1 MNLFDNNLQIM
12 LQFLIN
18 IKKRFFMQ
26 KFKLLKFGLLFLTL
40 LALSACGTKEI
51 NPLGT
56 AFGKKD
62 EGDPLRLGANPTPP
76 AKQKSPELVDGSN
89 LVPKSALVPLLRPTV
104 GSANTPITS
113 DFMTLL
119 GPSGAALT
127 VWALAQGN
135 WIWGY
140 TLLDSKSFGD
150 ARVWQLLSYPNGVVL
165 IKNAKTLTCLN
176 AYKNGIVHF
185 ACDNTNGFQQ
195 WKLKPMDNGAV
206 QLENMATKKCIQ
218 APITNPLGDFKVF
231 SIFLSTCQEKDNLD
245 QQWYL
250 TTPPFNAQPLYKEF

>member
-1 MNLFDNNLQIM
+1 
-12 LQFLIN
+12 
-18 IKKRFFMQ
+18 MQ
-26 KFKLLKFGLLFLTL
+26 KLLKFGILLCVLLT
-40 LALSACGTKEI
+40 LSACGTKEI
-51 NPLGT
+51 NPLGSS
-56 AFGKKD
+56 FGAKD
-62 EGDPLRLGANPTPP
+62 DNDPLKLGANPTFP
-76 AKQKSPELVDGSN
+76 AKQKTPTLIEGRN
-89 LVPKSALVPLLRPTV
+89 LVPQTNVVPLPRPIL
-104 GSANTPITS
+104 GSSGDSPLAS
-113 DFMTLL
+113 DFMSIL

-150 ARVWQLLSYPNGVVL
+150 ARVWQLLIRPDNIVL

-185 ACDNTNGFQQ
+185 SCDASNPAQL

-206 QLENMATKKCIQ
+206 QIENVGTKKCIQ
-218 APITNPLGDFKVF
+218 APIDNPLGDFKVF
-231 SIFLSTCQEKDNLD
+231 SIFISECQNKQNLD

-250 TTPPFNAQPLYKEF
+250 TTPPFKAQPLYREK

>member
-1 MNLFDNNLQIM
+1 M
-12 LQFLIN
+12 
-18 IKKRFFMQ
+18 R
-26 KFKLLKFGLLFLTL
+26 KFGILFFILF
-40 LALSACGTKEI
+40 AFCACSVKEV

-56 AFGKKD
+56 SFGAID
-62 EGDPLRLGANPTPP
+62 DGDPLKLGDNPTPP
-76 AKQKSPELVDGSN
+76 AKQKIPSLVDGSN
-89 LVPKSALVPLLRPTV
+89 LVPRTTNSPLPRPIL
-104 GSANTPITS
+104 GSSNSPLSS
-113 DFMTLL
+113 DFMTIL

-150 ARVWQLLSYPNGVVL
+150 ARVWQLLLQPNDIVM

-176 AYKNGIVHF
+176 AYRNGIVHY
-185 ACDNTNGFQQ
+185 ACDNTNQAQ
-195 WKLKPMDNGAV
+195 LWKLKPMDNGAV
-206 QLENMATKKCIQ
+206 QIENLATKKCIQ

-231 SIFLSTCQEKDNLD
+231 SIFIKDCEEKDNLD

-250 TTPPFNAQPLYKEF
+250 TTPPFNAQPLYREG